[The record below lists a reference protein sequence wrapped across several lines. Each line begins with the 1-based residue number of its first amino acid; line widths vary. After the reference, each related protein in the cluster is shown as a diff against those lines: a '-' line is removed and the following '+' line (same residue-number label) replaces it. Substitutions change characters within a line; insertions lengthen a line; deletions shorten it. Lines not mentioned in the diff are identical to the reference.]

1 MTTGH
6 IIAFAAGI
14 VFAVGCAV
22 VAATSTSR
30 RSAEKLFPCG
40 EAKRPQYGL
49 PERVLGRKS

>member
-22 VAATSTSR
+22 VAATSTGR
-30 RSAEKLFPCG
+30 RSAGKLFPCG

>member
-22 VAATSTSR
+22 VAATST
-30 RSAEKLFPCG
+30 
-40 EAKRPQYGL
+40 GL
-49 PERVLGRKS
+49 